1 VVGASEGG
9 LRKSTS
15 VTSVCL
21 FQTLG
26 EAGSELD
33 TPETD
38 RFVAYGYTAL
48 GQQIFNIS
56 MAKVEPVV
64 EPDCVADDIWR
75 ESVPLVGI
83 HPGIISR
90 GELTSQ
96 YPGQQCSNACECGEL
111 YYHGCDLCN
120 IKFNWTR
127 R

>member
-64 EPDCVADDIWR
+64 EPDCIADDFGGPPRCGNRWR
-75 ESVPLVGI
+75 LYVFIPAL
-83 HPGIISR
+83 SR
-90 GELTSQ
+90 GAS
-96 YPGQQCSNACECGEL
+96 
-111 YYHGCDLCN
+111 
-120 IKFNWTR
+120 
-127 R
+127 